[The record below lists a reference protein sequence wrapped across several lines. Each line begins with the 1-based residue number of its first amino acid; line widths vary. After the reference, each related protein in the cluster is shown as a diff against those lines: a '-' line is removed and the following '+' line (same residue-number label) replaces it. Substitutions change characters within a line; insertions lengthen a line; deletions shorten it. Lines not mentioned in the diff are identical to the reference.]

1 MLQRLD
7 FLEQKYEE
15 LSIKISDP
23 EVMSNQK
30 EWQKLCKD
38 HSELEVITL
47 KYREYKKV
55 LDDIEYSKEMLDD
68 EEDKEFRELAQE
80 EIKELQNNK
89 ITIENELKILL
100 LPKDPNDEKN
110 VFVEIRAGTGGD
122 EAALF
127 AANLFRMYSKYVENK
142 RWKIEMISVND
153 TDIGG
158 FK

>member
-47 KYREYKKV
+47 KYREYKKI
-55 LDDIEYSKEMLDD
+55 LEEIDYNKEILNGD
-68 EEDKEFRELAQE
+68 DKEFRELAQE
-80 EIKELQNNK
+80 ELKSLQSS
-89 ITIENELKILL
+89 
-100 LPKDPNDEKN
+100 KDN
-110 VFVEIRAGTGGD
+110 I
-122 EAALF
+122 
-127 AANLFRMYSKYVENK
+127 
-142 RWKIEMISVND
+142 
-153 TDIGG
+153 
-158 FK
+158 

>member
-68 EEDKEFRELAQE
+68 EEDKEFRE
-80 EIKELQNNK
+80 
-89 ITIENELKILL
+89 
-100 LPKDPNDEKN
+100 
-110 VFVEIRAGTGGD
+110 
-122 EAALF
+122 
-127 AANLFRMYSKYVENK
+127 
-142 RWKIEMISVND
+142 
-153 TDIGG
+153 
-158 FK
+158 